1 MTTNWELLNLYELSA
16 GRRVFAANEVARRA
30 RALGLSAIESAS
42 AQVAEQGREAL
53 SLETRWREA
62 RATAVSPEAVRVDK
76 ALDRALGALHDVVN
90 AHRAGFDDD
99 SPVRK
104 SADVLA
110 TRLFPDGAGAIVTL
124 SFTEEVVR
132 TEQLLGLAGGELKDD
147 VARLG
152 ATALVQQ
159 VAELAGGLRL
169 ALEQRGEQVPVASY
183 DQVREA
189 RARGN
194 ELIASLVVRILET
207 ALSRPLTA
215 EQRIELLRPV
225 LDQNEAVRATR
236 ARRREPADVNP
247 ETGNE
252 QTPVA

>member
-1 MTTNWELLNLYELSA
+1 MSTNWELLNLYELSA

-30 RALGLSAIESAS
+30 RALRLSTIESSA

-53 SLETRWREA
+53 SLETRWQEA
-62 RATAVSPEAVRVDK
+62 RATTVSTEAVRVDK
-76 ALDRALGALHDVVN
+76 ALDRTLGALHDVIN
-90 AHRAGFDDD
+90 AHRAGFSDD

-104 SADVLA
+104 SADALA

-132 TEQLLGLAGGELKDD
+132 TEQLLGLASGELKDD
-147 VARLG
+147 VARVG

-159 VAELAGGLRL
+159 IAELVGGLRL
-169 ALEQRGEQVPVASY
+169 VLEQRSHQAPVASY

-189 RARGN
+189 RVRGN
-194 ELIASLVVRILET
+194 ELIANLVIRILEV
-207 ALSRPLTA
+207 ALSQPLSP

-252 QTPVA
+252 PAPVT